1 MAFTHADQPPFD
13 PPAGTGPVVA
23 RESSDD
29 RPKVGASYIWLLVIA
44 VFGAFMALV
53 TPIAISLAIKVAQLA
68 PANEEYLG
76 YITGAGALTALIA
89 SPLVGMLSDRTRSRL
104 GRRRP
109 YIIGLT
115 IVGAFALVV
124 MAQAPSIL
132 VLALGWILA
141 QLGWGTIMALLIASQ
156 ADRLPESQRGKVSG
170 LSGVVQQLAPVTGT
184 IMAGGLAGNHLLLFL
199 VPGGIGVLAM
209 VAFVCFV
216 REPDS
221 REMPAPTTPLTALS
235 LVRTYVFNPRRHP
248 DFAWNWLGKFLFM
261 SGLTFNTTFT
271 AFFLADRMNVS
282 VAEVAGIIAVF
293 GLGGII
299 AAMAGAIG
307 GGFLSDKLRR
317 RRVFVLIGGAV
328 VAVGAIVMALSDSVP
343 VIMSCSILISFGIG
357 IFSAVD
363 QALALDVLP
372 ERDTDAGRYV
382 GIYGFSGSLA
392 QGIAPLIAPVF
403 LAVGASG
410 GEKNYT
416 LLYLI
421 AAALTLASGLVVL
434 MRVKSVR

>member
-13 PPAGTGPVVA
+13 PPAGTGPLVA
-23 RESSDD
+23 LEDSGD
-29 RPKVGASYIWLLVIA
+29 RPKVGGSYIWLLVIA
-44 VFGAFMALV
+44 VFGSFMALV

-68 PANEEYLG
+68 PDNEEYLG

-89 SPLVGMLSDRTRSRL
+89 SPLIGMLSDRTRSRL

-115 IVGAFALVV
+115 IVGALALVV

-132 VLALGWILA
+132 VLGLGWVLA
-141 QLGWGTIMALLIASQ
+141 QLGWGTIMGLLIASQ

-221 REMPAPTTPLTALS
+221 RQMPAPTTPLTALS
-235 LVRTYVFNPRRHP
+235 LVRTYVFSPRRHP

-328 VAVGAIVMALSDSVP
+328 VAVGAIVMALSSSVP
-343 VIMSCSILISFGIG
+343 VILSCSILISFGIG

-392 QGIAPLIAPVF
+392 QGIAPLVAPVF
-403 LAVGASG
+403 LAIGASG

-421 AAALTLASGLVVL
+421 AGALTLASGLVVL
-434 MRVKSVR
+434 LRIKSVR